1 MNTPNE
7 SIHLTRSYVHTGLL
21 INNEDR
27 AGEGEL
33 LRVVSPVT
41 EELVA
46 EFPGASVAQVD
57 EAVKAAKAAF
67 DSGVWKNAEFRKATL
82 LKFADLIVENR
93 DQLMDALISEVG
105 SPVNLKPNHVDT
117 PAAFLRWFAEHGTRD
132 RSRNLGYNA
141 THTAVST
148 VVYRPVGVVAGITA
162 FNYPLLIGVSK
173 IGAAL
178 AVGCT
183 TVLLSSPLAPLAVLL
198 LGDLV
203 RRAGFPPGVGNI
215 IAGGADVGRALT
227 EHPAVAK
234 VSFTGSVNVG
244 RQVMQQAAAGLRSVV
259 LELGGKSAA
268 IMLPGVDF
276 TKYALSLH
284 TRYARHAGQGCGS
297 PTRILV
303 EESRYEEFCAI
314 SREVYPKI
322 TIGDPRD
329 PATIVGPVVTSA
341 QRDRIEAGVARAV
354 AAGAKIIAGG
364 GRPDM
369 KKGWF
374 LNPTL
379 VGGLDNNAKLARE
392 EIFGPVSV
400 VLTYRTVDE
409 AVKIANDSELGL
421 KAYLFGAKDQCLKLV
436 PDLYVGTVQINGGS
450 PLRPDAPMMGYKH
463 SGVGAEW
470 GEDGLQEFLL
480 PQHIDC
486 PLN

>member
-1 MNTPNE
+1 MNMPDE
-7 SIHLTRSYVHTGLL
+7 SIRLNPASVHTGLL

-203 RRAGFPPGVGNI
+203 RRAGFPPGVVNI

-284 TRYARHAGQGCGS
+284 TRYARNAGQGCGS

-409 AVKIANDSELGL
+409 AVRIANDSELGL

-470 GEDGLQEFLL
+470 GEDGMREFLH

-486 PLN
+486 PIN